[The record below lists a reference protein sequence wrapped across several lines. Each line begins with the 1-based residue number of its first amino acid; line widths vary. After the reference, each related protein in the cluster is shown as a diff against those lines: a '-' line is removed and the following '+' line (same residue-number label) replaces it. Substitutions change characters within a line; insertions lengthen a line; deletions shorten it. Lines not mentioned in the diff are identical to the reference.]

1 MSNARDPARSAQ
13 RKGLAGGNQSVRH
26 AVYDSDSEKPST
38 TAYARSEAAPHNTM
52 AAAVETEA
60 QKYIKEHCPAPRAVP
75 ELDEA
80 LKEALR
86 GPKVTQC
93 QGWDGQGRLAPYA
106 ELKETMTQTYRLLG
120 EECVVQGCTNKVDAP
135 KYVMELVGGPVCM
148 ACGQKIVLQEFRG
161 KSAKPFEPEFEQP
174 THEDIVRAKEAGLK
188 LPAWAEEALAAEGG

>member
-1 MSNARDPARSAQ
+1 
-13 RKGLAGGNQSVRH
+13 
-26 AVYDSDSEKPST
+26 
-38 TAYARSEAAPHNTM
+38 M

-60 QKYIKEHCPAPRAVP
+60 QKYIRENGLAPRAVP

-161 KSAKPFEPEFEQP
+161 KSAKPFEPEVYAKPRQKPQQSKRVYTPFCEFATSEEHPYSWLGWTAPEEFFDRLCACAQNAFD
-174 THEDIVRAKEAGLK
+174 DIEA
-188 LPAWAEEALAAEGG
+188 ACAN

>member
-1 MSNARDPARSAQ
+1 
-13 RKGLAGGNQSVRH
+13 
-26 AVYDSDSEKPST
+26 
-38 TAYARSEAAPHNTM
+38 M
-52 AAAVETEA
+52 AFDANLSIPT
-60 QKYIKEHCPAPRAVP
+60 Q
-75 ELDEA
+75 A

-93 QGWDGQGRLAPYA
+93 QGWDGRGRLAPYA
-106 ELKETMTQTYRLLG
+106 ELAETMTQTYRLLG

>member
-1 MSNARDPARSAQ
+1 MAPRRGPCPSSTRS
-13 RKGLAGGNQSVRH
+13 V
-26 AVYDSDSEKPST
+26 P
-38 TAYARSEAAPHNTM
+38 
-52 AAAVETEA
+52 A
-60 QKYIKEHCPAPRAVP
+60 QKSNKSWRRHRRDVSVAFDANLSITTQ
-75 ELDEA
+75 A